1 MVRDKERL
9 RRFVAQHILFHV
21 LPFMLADVGGIADDD
36 VPKRGILLFGRRVQ
50 NVLTPEIHGG
60 P

>member
-50 NVLTPEIHGG
+50 NVMKTEIHSGH
-60 P
+60 